1 MIFDVMNDHGRRRVF
16 DPLFTGYANLPAA
29 DENITP
35 GCVFPGGREVGTQ
48 LAEVHSSINVH
59 GFSGQLGESVDQSCG
74 CRPGRVRVL
83 S

>member
-1 MIFDVMNDHGRRRVF
+1 MIFDVMNDHGRRCVF

-35 GCVFPGGREVGTQ
+35 GRVFPGSREIGTQ
-48 LAEVHSSINVH
+48 LAEVHSSISVH
-59 GFSGQLGESVDQSCG
+59 GIAGQLGEDVDQPCG
-74 CRPGRVRVL
+74 CLPGRVRVL